1 MATNTTVRPEQAVK
15 PACCTPSLAPAPA
28 LEILAQDEE
37 LARLAKA
44 LGHPA
49 RVAIVRYLL
58 RQGERVCTD
67 LSEVVPLAHATAMQ
81 HIKVLKESGLLS
93 SARYGRNVVYCV
105 SPAARARL
113 TALVGEL

>member
-1 MATNTTVRPEQAVK
+1 MLSEAASIGARDETCCAVTQA
-15 PACCTPSLAPAPA
+15 ASLAVDST
-28 LEILAQDEE
+28 DEE

-44 LGHPA
+44 LGHPV

-67 LSEVVPLAHATAMQ
+67 LSGVVPLAHATAMQ

-93 SARYGRNVVYCV
+93 SARVGRNVVYCV
-105 SPAARARL
+105 DPDSLGVL
-113 TALVGEL
+113 TSLVGDL